1 MIKKQLTDK
10 EKAILNFKAKQA
22 KARARQKKEVRRV
35 LKEKR
40 RQIQAASQSE
50 DSSLYTPQ
58 FTSGELSMRRKFDEI
73 YANDETDEQRAQ
85 REYQ

>member
-22 KARARQKKEVRRV
+22 KATARQKKEVRRV

-40 RQIQAASQSE
+40 RQIQAAS
-50 DSSLYTPQ
+50 
-58 FTSGELSMRRKFDEI
+58 
-73 YANDETDEQRAQ
+73 
-85 REYQ
+85 